1 MSQESV
7 LEMLL
12 CIKNEKKVRSSQ
24 PQCVMTEHYLP
35 PWCICYVFVKEKN
48 IWLSTWSRLML
59 ASERFVSH
67 FLSKFSVKVM
77 ARLPLSITRF
87 PVNPLETA
95 PTSQYEPMADKME
108 EDEEDEEED
117 VYFQVSRVESK
128 IMHKLKHDNTLGN
141 VFVHSFYRYILLF
154 IVFPIPLSY
163 FSVRQYVRFF
173 CFR

>member
-1 MSQESV
+1 
-7 LEMLL
+7 
-12 CIKNEKKVRSSQ
+12 
-24 PQCVMTEHYLP
+24 
-35 PWCICYVFVKEKN
+35 
-48 IWLSTWSRLML
+48 
-59 ASERFVSH
+59 
-67 FLSKFSVKVM
+67 M

-173 CFR
+173 CFRLCFRSVLNPNQLKDIMH